1 MVYYSQIKQ
10 TVGQPFFV
18 KGLIWLFLWLLPLS
32 WIHVV
37 CAGTIVSNAA
47 GKPFSHSTVVEIARK
62 LSQALF
68 VEPQT
73 VPESLAKLDYSTYR
87 KINFQQNAAIWG
99 GTPTPFSI
107 QLFAPGFLYKEL
119 IDIAVVENG
128 QSFPVELSESSFR
141 VPDES
146 IGKLLAEVGKYAGFR
161 LHYPI
166 NRNDYNDEFIVFQGA
181 SYFRGISKGQVYGL
195 STRGLAIDVAAPKGE
210 ECPLFKKF
218 WIERPSK
225 HQNAIVVHALLDSK
239 SVTGAYRFGIYPG
252 APTWM
257 DVNVILFPRQDVQNV
272 GLAPL
277 TSMFMHGGIDR
288 SDTADYRP
296 AVHDSEALL
305 MENGNGE
312 KIWRPLNNPRNLQVS
327 AFLGENPKGFGLIQ
341 RQRQFDYY
349 QDLEAKYHLRPSA
362 WIEPSGDWGKGQ
374 IELFE
379 IPSNS
384 EANDNIVAY
393 WKPEEGLKKGQPF
406 AYSYRLT
413 WPDNIPKTMGKM
425 SVIRSAGGQKLFS
438 DKKNEIAIDYSPLKP
453 DEVNSIKIDASISK
467 GAVLESRIE
476 SNPHIG
482 GARVFITFDL
492 KNADVAELRVQLRQ
506 NDKPVGMT
514 WLYRIT
520 AEDWPL

>member
-1 MVYYSQIKQ
+1 MVCDSQIKRMP
-10 TVGQPFFV
+10 GRRFSV
-18 KGLIWLFLWLLPLS
+18 KDLTWILLWLLSLS
-32 WIHVV
+32 WINVV
-37 CAGTIVSNAA
+37 CADEIISDTD
-47 GKPFSHSTVVEIARK
+47 GKPFSHGTVVEIAKK
-62 LSQALF
+62 LSQAPF
-68 VEPQT
+68 IEPQK
-73 VPESLAKLDYSTYR
+73 VPEALTKLDYSMYR

-119 IDIAVVENG
+119 VDIEVVENG

-146 IGKLLAEVGKYAGFR
+146 IGKLLTEIGKYAGFR

-166 NRNDYNDEFIVFQGA
+166 NSNDYNDEFIVFQGA

-195 STRGLAIDVAAPKGE
+195 STRGLAINVAEPKGE
-210 ECPLFKKF
+210 EYPLFERF

-239 SVTGAYRFGIYPG
+239 SVAGAYRFGIHPG
-252 APTWM
+252 APTRM
-257 DVNVILFPRQDVQNV
+257 DVNVILFPRQDVRHV

-296 AVHDSEALL
+296 AVHDSEGLL

-312 KIWRPLNNPRNLQVS
+312 KIWRPLNNPQKLQVS
-327 AFLGENPKGFGLIQ
+327 SFMGENPKGFGLIQ
-341 RQRQFDYY
+341 RHRQFDYY
-349 QDLEAKYHLRPSA
+349 QDLEAKYHLRPSV
-362 WIEPSGDWGKGQ
+362 WIEPSGAWGKGH
-374 IELFE
+374 IELIE

-393 WKPEEGLKKGQPF
+393 WKPEESLKKGRPF
-406 AYSYRLT
+406 AYSYRLS
-413 WPDNIPKTMGKM
+413 WPDNIPKTMEKM
-425 SVIRSAGGQKLFS
+425 SVIRSAGGQKLFA
-438 DKKNEIAIDYSPLKP
+438 DKKNEIVIDYSHLKA
-453 DEVNSIKIDASISK
+453 DEVNSIKIDAAISN

-476 SNPHIG
+476 SNPNID

-492 KNADVAELRVQLRQ
+492 KNSDVAELRVQLRQ
-506 NDKPVGMT
+506 NDKPIGMT
-514 WLYRIT
+514 WLYRLT
-520 AEDWPL
+520 SQDWTL

>member
-1 MVYYSQIKQ
+1 MVDHRFS
-10 TVGQPFFV
+10 V
-18 KGLIWLFLWLLPLS
+18 KGLTWLLLWFLSLS
-32 WIHVV
+32 WINVV
-37 CAGTIVSNAA
+37 SAGAIVSNTD
-47 GKPFSHSTVVEIARK
+47 GKPFSHGTVVEIAKK

-68 VEPQT
+68 VEPQKA
-73 VPESLAKLDYSTYR
+73 PEALTKIDYSTYR

-107 QLFAPGFLYKEL
+107 QLFAPGYLYKEL
-119 IDIAVVENG
+119 IDIEVIENG

-146 IGKLLAEVGKYAGFR
+146 IGKLLAKIGKYAGFR

-195 STRGLAIDVAAPKGE
+195 SARGLAINEAELKGE
-210 ECPLFKKF
+210 EYPLFKSF

-225 HQNAIVVHALLDSK
+225 HQNTIVVHALLDSK
-239 SVTGAYRFGIYPG
+239 SATGAYRFGIYPG
-252 APTWM
+252 APTRM
-257 DVNVILFPRQDVQNV
+257 DVNVILFPRQDVPHV

-277 TSMFMHGGIDR
+277 TSMFMHGEIDR

-296 AVHDSEALL
+296 AVHDSEAML

-312 KIWRPLNNPRNLQVS
+312 KIWRPLNNPRKLQVS
-327 AFLGENPKGFGLIQ
+327 SFMGENPKGFGLIQ
-341 RQRQFDYY
+341 RHRQFDYY

-362 WIEPSGDWGKGQ
+362 WIEPSGAWGKGH

-379 IPSNS
+379 IPSDS

-393 WKPEEGLKKGQPF
+393 WKPEEGLKKGRPF

-425 SVIRSAGGQKLFS
+425 SVVRTAGGQKLFA
-438 DKKNEIAIDYSPLKP
+438 DKKNEIVIDYSPLKA
-453 DEVNSIKIDASISK
+453 DEVNRIEIDASISN
-467 GAVLESRIE
+467 GAVLETRIE
-476 SNPHIG
+476 SNPNID

-492 KNADVAELRVQLRQ
+492 KNSDVAELRVQLRQ
-506 NDKPVGMT
+506 NDKPIGMT
-514 WLYRIT
+514 WLYRVT
-520 AEDWPL
+520 SQDWPL

>member
-1 MVYYSQIKQ
+1 MVCKLPFKQ
-10 TVGQPFFV
+10 MVDHRFFL
-18 KGLIWLFLWLLPLS
+18 KGLAWLFLWLLSLS
-32 WIHVV
+32 WINVAY
-37 CAGTIVSNAA
+37 AGAMVSNAD
-47 GKPFSHSTVVEIARK
+47 GKPFSHGTVIEIAKK

-68 VEPQT
+68 IEPQK
-73 VPESLAKLDYSTYR
+73 VPEILAGMDYSTYR

-99 GTPTPFSI
+99 GTPTPFSL

-119 IDIAVVENG
+119 IDIEVVENG

-146 IGKLLAEVGKYAGFR
+146 IGKVLAEVGKYAGFR

-166 NRNDYNDEFIVFQGA
+166 NCNEYNDEFMVFQGA

-195 STRGLAIDVAAPKGE
+195 STRGLAINVAKPKGE
-210 ECPLFKKF
+210 EYPLFKSF

-239 SVTGAYRFGIYPG
+239 SVAGAYRFGIYPG

-257 DVNVILFPRQDVQNV
+257 DVNVILFPRQDVQHV

-312 KIWRPLNNPRNLQVS
+312 KIWRPLNNPRKLQVS
-327 AFLGENPKGFGLIQ
+327 SFMGENPKGFGLIQ
-341 RQRQFDYY
+341 RHRQFDYY

-362 WIEPSGDWGKGQ
+362 WIEPSGAWGKGQ

-379 IPSNS
+379 IPSDS

-393 WKPEEGLKKGQPF
+393 WKPEEGLKKDQPF
-406 AYSYRLT
+406 AYSYRIS
-413 WPDNIPKTMGKM
+413 WPDNIPKTMRKM
-425 SVIRSAGGQKLFS
+425 SVVRTAGGRKLS
-438 DKKNEIAIDYSPLKP
+438 ADKNEIVIDYSPLKA
-453 DEVNSIKIDASISK
+453 DEVNSIEIDASISK

-476 SNPHIG
+476 SNPNID

-492 KNADVAELRVQLRQ
+492 KNFDVAELRVQLRQ
-506 NDKPVGMT
+506 KDKPIGMT
-514 WLYRIT
+514 WLYRLT
-520 AEDWPL
+520 SQDWPL

>member
-1 MVYYSQIKQ
+1 MLFYSPFKQ
-10 TVGQPFFV
+10 RVDYRFYL
-18 KGLIWLFLWLLPLS
+18 KGLTWLLFS
-32 WIHVV
+32 VIWINVV
-37 CAGTIVSNAA
+37 YAGATISNTD
-47 GKPFSHSTVVEIARK
+47 GKPFSRGAVVEIARK
-62 LSQALF
+62 LSQAPF
-68 VEPQT
+68 IEPQKI
-73 VPESLAKLDYSTYR
+73 PEALAKIDYSTYR

-119 IDIAVVENG
+119 IDIEVVENG
-128 QSFPVELSESSFR
+128 QSFPVELSESSFK

-146 IGKLLAEVGKYAGFR
+146 IGKMLTEVGKYAGLR

-195 STRGLAIDVAAPKGE
+195 SARGLAINVANPKGE
-210 ECPLFKKF
+210 EYPLFKSF

-225 HQNAIVVHALLDSK
+225 HQKAIVVHALLDSK
-239 SVTGAYRFGIYPG
+239 SVAGAYRFGIYPG
-252 APTWM
+252 APTRM
-257 DVNVILFPRQDVQNV
+257 DVNVILFPRYDVLHV

-277 TSMFMHGGIDR
+277 TSMFMHGGIDQ

-312 KIWRPLNNPRNLQVS
+312 KIWRPLNNPRKLQES
-327 AFLGENPKGFGLIQ
+327 AFMGENPKGFGLIQ
-341 RQRQFDYY
+341 RHRQFDYY
-349 QDLEAKYHLRPSA
+349 QDLEAKYHFRPSA

-379 IPSNS
+379 IPSDS
-384 EANDNIVAY
+384 ESNDNIVAY
-393 WKPEEGLKKGQPF
+393 WKPAEGLKKSQPF

-413 WPDNIPKTMGKM
+413 WPDSIPITMEKV
-425 SVIRSAGGQKLFS
+425 SVVRTSGGRKLS
-438 DKKNEIAIDYSPLKP
+438 TDKNEIVIDYSSLKA
-453 DEVNSIKIDASISK
+453 DDLNSIKIDASISR

-476 SNPHIG
+476 PNPNID
-482 GARVFITFDL
+482 GARVFVTFDP
-492 KNADVAELRVQLRQ
+492 KDADVAELRVQLRQ
-506 NDKPVGMT
+506 NDEPVGMT
-514 WLYRIT
+514 WLYRFT
-520 AEDWPL
+520 SQDWPL

>member
-1 MVYYSQIKQ
+1 MACDSQIKQ
-10 TVGQPFFV
+10 MAGHRFSV
-18 KGLIWLFLWLLPLS
+18 KNLTWLFLWLLSLS
-32 WIHVV
+32 WIHLVR
-37 CAGTIVSNAA
+37 ADAIVSNTD
-47 GKPFSHSTVVEIARK
+47 GKPFSHDTVVEIARN
-62 LSQALF
+62 LSETIF
-68 VEPQT
+68 IEPQK
-73 VPESLAKLDYSTYR
+73 VPEALTKIDYSTYR
-87 KINFQQNAAIWG
+87 KINFQQNAAVWG
-99 GTPTPFSI
+99 GTPTLFSI

-119 IDIAVVENG
+119 VDIAVVENG

-166 NRNDYNDEFIVFQGA
+166 NSNDCNDEFIVFQGA

-195 STRGLAIDVAAPKGE
+195 STRGLAINVAKPKGE
-210 ECPLFKKF
+210 EYPLFKRF

-225 HQNAIVVHALLDSK
+225 HHNAIVVHALLDSK
-239 SVTGAYRFGIYPG
+239 SVAGAYRFGIYPG

-257 DVNVILFPRQDVQNV
+257 DVNVILFPRQDVQHV

-288 SDTADYRP
+288 SDTPDYRP
-296 AVHDSEALL
+296 AVHDSEGLL

-312 KIWRPLNNPRNLQVS
+312 KIWRPLNNPRKLQVS
-327 AFLGENPKGFGLIQ
+327 SFMGENPKGFGLIQ
-341 RQRQFDYY
+341 RHRQFDYY

-362 WIEPSGDWGKGQ
+362 WIEPSGAWGKGH

-379 IPSNS
+379 IPSDS

-393 WKPEEGLKKGQPF
+393 WKPEDGLKKGQPF
-406 AYSYRLT
+406 AYSYRIT
-413 WPDNIPKTMGKM
+413 WPDNIPKKMGKM
-425 SVIRSAGGQKLFS
+425 SVVRTAGGQKLFA
-438 DKKNEIAIDYSPLKP
+438 DKINEIVIDYRPLKA
-453 DEVNSIKIDASISK
+453 DEINSIEIDASISK

-476 SNPHIG
+476 SNPNID

-492 KNADVAELRVQLRQ
+492 KNFDVAELRVQLRQ
-506 NDKPVGMT
+506 NDKPIGMT
-514 WLYRIT
+514 WLYRLT
-520 AEDWPL
+520 SEDWPL